1 MRNVDLTQIRT
12 LAEYETHVA
21 AIDAFLLKPMSPAEY
36 EKHNA
41 TITQLVALKD
51 YRFILK
57 TLRMTDWQ
65 PREGG
70 GARCE
75 VSPSFWVQWRR
86 DRIQIDRMCVQVEK
100 INGKYALYTYREELV
115 ELLVSE

>member
-41 TITQLVALKD
+41 TITQLVALKET
-51 YRFILK
+51 IGL
-57 TLRMTDWQ
+57 
-65 PREGG
+65 
-70 GARCE
+70 
-75 VSPSFWVQWRR
+75 S
-86 DRIQIDRMCVQVEK
+86 
-100 INGKYALYTYREELV
+100 
-115 ELLVSE
+115 

>member
-1 MRNVDLTQIRT
+1 MSVDLTQIRT

-36 EKHNA
+36 KKHNA

-51 YRFILK
+51 YQFILK

-65 PREGG
+65 AREGG
-70 GARCE
+70 GARCYC
-75 VSPSFWVQWRR
+75 SQAFFRQWRR
-86 DRIQIDRMCVQVEK
+86 DRIQIDKCILQVERA
-100 INGKYALYTYREELV
+100 NGRYAAYT
-115 ELLVSE
+115 